1 MDVEF
6 PILGSEPLPVEFANT
21 LYGIGEQTDYLQSA
35 AWIDEWFTQ
44 VMGAA
49 RHPEMGRH
57 ADEVRTLR
65 DTVHA
70 LLSAATQDR
79 TPEPDL
85 VQRLN
90 AYAAAAP
97 TYLSLTWPPGGPA
110 AQLQDTAAGPAAV
123 LGRIAACCI
132 ELLTG
137 PGSGDLR
144 RCQGP
149 GCSMFFV
156 KAQPRRRWC
165 HPSCGH
171 RDRQSRYYRRHLSR
185 GATR

>member
-6 PILGSEPLPVEFANT
+6 PILGGEPLPVEFANT

-35 AWIDEWFTQ
+35 ARIDQWFTQ
-44 VMGAA
+44 VLGAA
-49 RHPEMGRH
+49 QHPAMSRHT
-57 ADEVRTLR
+57 DEVRLLR

-70 LLSAATQDR
+70 LLSAATQGR
-79 TPEPDL
+79 TPDPEI

-97 TYLSLTWPPGGPA
+97 TYPTLTWPSGGPA
-110 AQLQDTAAGPAAV
+110 AQQQDTVEGPAAV
-123 LGRIAACCI
+123 LGRIAACSI

-137 PGSGDLR
+137 SHSGDLR

-156 KAQPRRRWC
+156 KAHPRRRWC

-171 RDRQSRYYRRHLSR
+171 RDRQSRYYRRHLTR